1 MNLRKT
7 MLIDACIS
15 DQFPNQLKGL
25 VVSPPAKG
33 YPDKW
38 MTERIHLV
46 FLRDILTG
54 IEIDNLRS
62 AICDNSQFACNHV
75 AGQKLDASPNRGVRV
90 MADNT
95 NALKTFAW
103 TAHASKASITVES
116 SAEPFP
122 LGLRD
127 CIGTIRAH
135 IKTVCPGVDETDDGF
150 ATLAVVNR
158 YDNVCNR
165 ISPHEDDQ
173 PWYADPCI
181 FASITFYEK
190 DLMNPDF
197 GARFFIKHSNG
208 DNVRV
213 HLPDASLL
221 VMSAKITHEVR
232 PPPKKLHP
240 HFVTRYNATLR
251 NLHKDPLLR
260 YMGYANHF
268 RYYGNPQRMVVPQDL
283 VDNPDVVT
291 LAKRF
296 KSVQRR
302 DVTNTVDIVAGDSV
316 SNRTKRKRE
325 YRDALTKYYSTGEPK
340 HKKLMKTV
348 LSKTNV
354 VLEAMQHVCAELHV

>member
-1 MNLRKT
+1 MP
-7 MLIDACIS
+7 IDACIS
-15 DQFPNQLKGL
+15 DHSPNQLQDF
-25 VVSPPAKG
+25 VMSPAAKG

-90 MADNT
+90 MADKT
-95 NALKTFAW
+95 NASKTFAW
-103 TAHASKASITVES
+103 TAHASKASVTMES

-122 LGLRD
+122 PGLTD
-127 CIGTIRAH
+127 CIGKIRAH
-135 IKTVCPGVDETDDGF
+135 IKTVCPGVDEADDGF

-190 DLMNPDF
+190 DLEHPDF
-197 GARFFIKHSNG
+197 GARFFVKHING

-240 HFVTRYNATLR
+240 HYVTRYNATLR
-251 NLHKDPLLR
+251 NLHKDPFLR

-268 RYYGNPQRMVVPQDL
+268 RYYGNPQRMVVPQGL
-283 VDNPDVVT
+283 VDNPDIVA
-291 LAKRF
+291 LAERF
-296 KSVQRR
+296 KSIHRHSVSNKM
-302 DVTNTVDIVAGDSV
+302 VIAIGESV
-316 SNRTKRKRE
+316 SNRAKRKRE
-325 YRDALTKYYSTGEPK
+325 YRDTLTEYYSSCEPQ
-340 HKKLMKTV
+340 HKRLMKTT
-348 LSKTNV
+348 LSKSNV
-354 VLEAMQHVCAELHV
+354 VLEAMQHVCTELHT